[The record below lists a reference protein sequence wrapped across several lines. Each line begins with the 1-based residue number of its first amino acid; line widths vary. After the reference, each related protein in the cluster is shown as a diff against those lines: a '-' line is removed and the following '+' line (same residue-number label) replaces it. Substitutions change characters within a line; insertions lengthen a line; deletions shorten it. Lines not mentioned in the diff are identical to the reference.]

1 MKALLIAVLLLSPL
15 PVISHESNYSYSEGD
30 TCFKRIYKEEYI
42 PGNSLKPGYVQSW
55 QEDIIIS
62 CHNKWAEIKNYSS
75 RPKTK
80 KGNETIGALA
90 GSGIAASLSAVD
102 AYGWSIPLGLVL
114 GKEIANADC

>member
-30 TCFKRIYKEEYI
+30 KCFKRIYKEEYI

-62 CHNKWAEIKNYSS
+62 CHNNRAEINNDSA
-75 RPKTK
+75 RTKTK
-80 KGNETIGALA
+80 KCNETLGALA
-90 GSGIAASLSAVD
+90 GGGIAASLSAVD

-114 GKEIANADC
+114 GKGIANAGC